1 MLVYMNV
8 KIVSI
13 LAFSFLSISSVQALT
28 KIKIATLEWPPYTCA
43 RCPEGGV
50 ASKVLKEYLNKQGYE
65 VELSFYPW
73 ARAVKLTENN
83 QVDALWPCW
92 PNDVAGTK
100 LKIGTPFFKSTFGFV
115 TRKSG
120 NINLQLL
127 DDLVKYRTG
136 AVSGYGYD
144 DDILQVLKKASKKVQ
159 YVTDDK
165 SNLKKLLGNRIDI
178 ALIDL
183 VNFEYSAKFLSPK
196 EKDELIVQKNLQR
209 NLDLALGFTENNFLK
224 YNESLKKGL
233 QQFDFEKRLAEELKK
248 QMLAPQTKVEVT
260 NTYLFAIKP

>member
-1 MLVYMNV
+1 MNL
-8 KIVSI
+8 KTFFII
-13 LAFSFLSISSVQALT
+13 AFSFFSITSIQALT

-43 RCPEGGV
+43 RCPDGGV

-100 LKIGTPFFKSTFGFV
+100 LKVGTPFFKSTLGFV
-115 TRKSG
+115 TRKSRHLEL
-120 NINLQLL
+120 NQIE
-127 DDLVKYRTG
+127 DIVKSRTG

-144 DDILQVLKKASKKVQ
+144 NDILNILKSVPRKVQ

-209 NLDLALGFTENNFLK
+209 SLDLALGFTDKNFVK
-224 YNESLKKGL
+224 YNEILRKGL
-233 QQFDFEKRLAEELKK
+233 QQFDFEKKLAEELKK

>member
-1 MLVYMNV
+1 MNI
-8 KIVSI
+8 KTFFI
-13 LAFSFLSISSVQALT
+13 LAFSYFSISYAQALT
-28 KIKIATLEWPPYTCA
+28 KVKIATLEWPPYTCA

-50 ASKVLKEYLNKQGYE
+50 ASKVLKEYFKKLGYD

-73 ARAVKLTENN
+73 ARAVKLTEND

-92 PNDVAGTK
+92 PNDVSGTK
-100 LKIGTPFFKSTFGFV
+100 LRVGTPFFKSTFGFIS
-115 TRKSG
+115 RKSS
-120 NINLQLL
+120 NIELKKIE
-127 DDLVKYRTG
+127 DLSNYRTG
-136 AVSGYGYD
+136 AVAGYGYD
-144 DDILQVLKKASKKVQ
+144 EDILQVLKSNPKKVQ

-165 SNLKKLLGNRIDI
+165 SNLKKLIGNRIDI

-183 VNFEYSAKFLSPK
+183 INFEYSAKFLSPH

-209 NLDLALGFTENNFLK
+209 NLDLALGFTDKNFDK
-224 YNESLKKGL
+224 YNEVLKKGL

>member
-1 MLVYMNV
+1 MNL
-8 KIVSI
+8 KTFFI
-13 LAFSFLSISSVQALT
+13 LAFSFFSITSIQALT

-43 RCPEGGV
+43 RCPDGGV
-50 ASKVLKEYLNKQGYE
+50 ASKVLKEYLNKHGYE

-100 LKIGTPFFKSTFGFV
+100 LKVGTPFFKSTLGFV
-115 TRKSG
+115 TRKSRHLEL
-120 NINLQLL
+120 NQIE
-127 DDLVKYRTG
+127 DIVKSRTG

-144 DDILQVLKKASKKVQ
+144 NDILNILKSVPRKVQ

-209 NLDLALGFTENNFLK
+209 SLDLALGFTDKNFVK
-224 YNESLKKGL
+224 YNEILKKGL
-233 QQFDFEKRLAEELKK
+233 QQFDFEKKLAEELKK